1 MADETQIPAGET
13 APQTEV
19 SAPPPQETTTADP
32 SAAAAA
38 EPAADA
44 GAETAAEAEGLKRA
58 DAEPTLLEGVKT
70 EKAAKPEA
78 DKDDA
83 KATDDAAKAAT
94 DEAEAKAKTEA
105 DAKADADKKAA
116 DDKAAADK
124 AAEEAKKPGDEEK
137 TEAEKTALEPV
148 EYKYTLPETLKM
160 TEESRAEAHAAFDA
174 FRADPANPQ
183 PLIDLHNARMADY
196 AAEVERNQHAVFAE
210 TRAGWRKEIMADPD
224 IGGANHETAK
234 MDVAAMRDMFA
245 SSAKPGTEAY
255 EQDLKQFD
263 DFLRITG
270 AGDHPVLW
278 KMLHRVSATFK
289 SPSARGGNINPPADI
304 GRSSKRGSVYNHPTS
319 PQSKAQ

>member
-44 GAETAAEAEGLKRA
+44 GAATAQPEPLKRA

-70 EKAAKPEA
+70 DKAAKPEA
-78 DKDDA
+78 DKDGA
-83 KATDDAAKAAT
+83 KATDDAAKAAAA
-94 DEAEAKAKTEA
+94 EAEAKAKTEA
-105 DAKADADKKAA
+105 DAKAEAEKKAA
-116 DDKAAADK
+116 DDK

-137 TEAEKTALEPV
+137 AEAEKPALEPV

-160 TEESRAEAHAAFDA
+160 NEESRAEAHAAFDA

-183 PLIDLHNARMADY
+183 PLIDLHNRRMAEF
-196 AAEVERNQHAVFAE
+196 AAETERNQHAVFAE

-224 IGGANHETAK
+224 IGGANHDAAK

-278 KMLHRVSATFK
+278 KMLHRISTTFK

>member
-44 GAETAAEAEGLKRA
+44 GAATAEAEALKRA
-58 DAEPTLLEGVKT
+58 DAEPTLLEGVKAG
-70 EKAAKPEA
+70 EAAGDKAA
-78 DKDDA
+78 DDA
-83 KATDDAAKAAT
+83 GKDKGTA
-94 DEAEAKAKTEA
+94 DESESK
-105 DAKADADKKAA
+105 AKADADAKAAAEKKAA
-116 DDKAAADK
+116 DEKAAAEK
-124 AAEEAKKPGDEEK
+124 AAEEAKKAGDEAK
-137 TEAEKTALEPV
+137 TEAEKPPLEPV

-160 TEESRAEAHAAFDA
+160 DDALKADVHAAFDQ

-183 PLIDLHNARMADY
+183 ALIDLHNREMTRY
-196 AAEVERNQHAVFAE
+196 AEQVERDQHRVFAE

-224 IGGANHETAK
+224 IGGANHDTAK
-234 MDVAAMRDMFA
+234 MAVAAMRDMFA
-245 SSAKPGTEAY
+245 SSAKPGTEDY
-255 EQDLKQFD
+255 QRDMKEFD

-278 KMLHRVSATFK
+278 KLLHRVSATFK

-304 GRSSKRGSVYNHPTS
+304 GRSSKRGSVYTHPSS